1 MLLLQSYAVMSTS
14 LSEGI
19 HSLSR
24 KIPNRDPEER
34 CVTQRTR
41 ARVSNTTF
49 VFALLIAERCFT
61 SSALKLSCS
70 GTRRRNHKPSQHV
83 DIFSQGQ
90 CASTWVLT
98 TPRWFSWLN
107 TPMAKSVAIASV
119 THMVLPVI
127 FRVRDY
133 KCSVWARFIK
143 VNPKYHSA
151 RSHRRPTRIRMLR
164 SARKNPNSG
173 GERARKTGLTIE

>member
-1 MLLLQSYAVMSTS
+1 MLLLQSYAAMSTS

-24 KIPNRDPEER
+24 KIPSRDPEER

-41 ARVSNTTF
+41 ARVSNTVF
-49 VFALLIAERCFT
+49 VLALLIAGRCFT

-70 GTRRRNHKPSQHV
+70 RTRRRNHKPSQHV

-98 TPRWFSWLN
+98 TPRWFSCLN
-107 TPMAKSVAIASV
+107 TPNATMRASCDSRDAFTRAETRRGDADERDTCV
-119 THMVLPVI
+119 CVI
-127 FRVRDY
+127 
-133 KCSVWARFIK
+133 
-143 VNPKYHSA
+143 
-151 RSHRRPTRIRMLR
+151 
-164 SARKNPNSG
+164 SARKTRRRRRG
-173 GERARKTGLTIE
+173 ARSTIFS

>member
-1 MLLLQSYAVMSTS
+1 MLLLQSYAAMSTS

-24 KIPNRDPEER
+24 KIPSRDPEER

-41 ARVSNTTF
+41 ARVSNTVF
-49 VFALLIAERCFT
+49 VLALLIAGRCFT

-70 GTRRRNHKPSQHV
+70 RTRRRNHKPSQHV

-98 TPRWFSWLN
+98 TPRWFSCLN
-107 TPMAKSVAIASV
+107 TPNAKSAATASV

-127 FRVRDY
+127 FRVQDC
-133 KCSVWARFIK
+133 KCSVWARFSK
-143 VNPKYHSA
+143 RTRSTTQSA
-151 RSHRRPTRIRMLR
+151 RSHRRP
-164 SARKNPNSG
+164 K
-173 GERARKTGLTIE
+173 LTYCSMTN